1 MSRHHGNGPSS
12 EFFVRS
18 PHERSGVGRD
28 VWSEA
33 AASPEFARL
42 RSRLLWFVMPATIGF
57 LSWYLLYIVLSGWA
71 PDLLGRKV
79 VGGVTVVWVLAIGQF
94 VSTFAITVSYSRY
107 ANRRLD
113 PIADG
118 IRTRLED
125 GSR

>member
-1 MSRHHGNGPSS
+1 M
-12 EFFVRS
+12 
-18 PHERSGVGRD
+18 
-28 VWSEA
+28 WSEA

-42 RSRLLWFVMPATIGF
+42 RSRLLWFVIPATVGF
-57 LSWYLLYIVLSGWA
+57 LSWYLLYIMLSGWA

-79 VGGVTVVWVLAIGQF
+79 AGGVTVVWMLAIGQF

-118 IRTRLED
+118 IRARMEG